1 MHSETYLTTRRV
13 SIISGSVNLLLAL
26 GKVLIGYIG
35 YSQALITDGIHSLTD
50 VISDGLVVFA
60 AKASIQAPDEEHPYG
75 HHRIE
80 TIAVI
85 VIALILLLVGLSF
98 LYPALNQLIS
108 GSSFT
113 QPSKFVL
120 LMAAISALTNE
131 VLFHYCLRQG
141 KKIGSSLLISNAW
154 HNRSDA
160 LISLI
165 VIVSLIGGYIGWPF
179 LDAVAASIIS
189 LIIIY
194 VAIKM
199 LWKSVNEL
207 IDAATDPETIETIQH
222 NIEQTPGVIAVH
234 NLRTRH
240 HGHRIF
246 VDVHVQV
253 DGLISVSEGHYIADT
268 AEQRIREAV
277 PAIQDVAIHIDP
289 EDDSI
294 APNVLHHANRRQIEE
309 ALPQLLHDINP
320 SLSIHQITLHYL
332 EGKLSAELLLHSTK
346 PLQSVDDSQVD
357 KIEQSMIT
365 NTALDYC
372 QIYIKVNQASA

>member
-1 MHSETYLTTRRV
+1 MHSDTYPITRRV
-13 SIISGSVNLLLAL
+13 SIISGAVNLLLAI
-26 GKVLIGYIG
+26 GKIIIGYAG
-35 YSQALITDGIHSLTD
+35 YSQALITDGIHSLSD

-85 VIALILLLVGLSF
+85 VIALVLLVVGISF
-98 LYPALNQLIS
+98 LYPAITQLIH
-108 GSSFT
+108 GTRFT

-120 LMAAISALTNE
+120 IMAVISALTNE
-131 VLFHYCLRQG
+131 LLFHFCLRQG
-141 KKIGSSLLISNAW
+141 QKIQSSLLISNAW

-165 VIVSLIGGYIGWPF
+165 VITSMIGGYIGWPF
-179 LDAVAASIIS
+179 LDAVGAAIIS
-189 LIIIY
+189 SIIIY

-199 LWKSVNEL
+199 LWKSGNEL
-207 IDAATDPETIETIQH
+207 IDAATDPETIQTIQE

-253 DGLISVSEGHYIADT
+253 APLISVSEGHYIADT
-268 AEQRIREAV
+268 AEQRIRQVV

-289 EDDSI
+289 EDDSV
-294 APNVLHHANRRQIEE
+294 APNVLHHANRQQIEQE
-309 ALPQLLHDINP
+309 VQQTLQDIDA
-320 SLSIHQITLHYL
+320 SITIHQITLHYL
-332 EGKLSAELLLHSTK
+332 EGELSAELLLHATTSSNTD
-346 PLQSVDDSQVD
+346 LAEITHLER
-357 KIEQSMIT
+357 KIIA
-365 NTALDYC
+365 NTALNHC
-372 QIYIKVNQASA
+372 HIYIRTS

>member
-1 MHSETYLTTRRV
+1 MHSDTYPITRRV
-13 SIISGSVNLLLAL
+13 SIISGAVNLLLAI
-26 GKVLIGYIG
+26 GKIIIGYAG
-35 YSQALITDGIHSLTD
+35 YSQALITDGIHSLSD

-85 VIALILLLVGLSF
+85 VIALVLLVVGISF
-98 LYPALNQLIS
+98 LYPAITQLIH
-108 GSSFT
+108 GTRFT

-120 LMAAISALTNE
+120 IMAVISALTNE
-131 VLFHYCLRQG
+131 LLFHFCLRQG
-141 KKIGSSLLISNAW
+141 QKIQSSLLISNAW

-165 VIVSLIGGYIGWPF
+165 VITSMIGGYIGWPF
-179 LDAVAASIIS
+179 LDAVGAAIIS
-189 LIIIY
+189 SIIIY

-199 LWKSVNEL
+199 LWKSGNEL
-207 IDAATDPETIETIQH
+207 IDAATDPETIQTIQE

-253 DGLISVSEGHYIADT
+253 APLISVSEGHYIADT
-268 AEQRIREAV
+268 AEQRIRQAV

-289 EDDSI
+289 EDDSV
-294 APNVLHHANRRQIEE
+294 APNVLHHANRQHIEQE
-309 ALPQLLHDINP
+309 VQQTLQDIDT
-320 SLSIHQITLHYL
+320 SITIHQITLHYL
-332 EGKLSAELLLHSTK
+332 EGELSAELLLHATTSSNTD
-346 PLQSVDDSQVD
+346 LAEITHLER
-357 KIEQSMIT
+357 KIIA
-365 NTALDYC
+365 NTALNHC
-372 QIYIKVNQASA
+372 HIYIRTS

>member
-1 MHSETYLTTRRV
+1 MHSDTYPITRRV
-13 SIISGSVNLLLAL
+13 SIISGAVNLLLAI
-26 GKVLIGYIG
+26 GKIIIGYAG
-35 YSQALITDGIHSLTD
+35 YSQALITDGIHSLSD

-85 VIALILLLVGLSF
+85 VIALVLLVVGISF
-98 LYPALNQLIS
+98 LYPAITQLIH
-108 GSSFT
+108 GTRFT

-120 LMAAISALTNE
+120 IMAVISALTNE
-131 VLFHYCLRQG
+131 LLFHFCLRQG
-141 KKIGSSLLISNAW
+141 QKIQSSLLISNAW

-165 VIVSLIGGYIGWPF
+165 VIASMIGGYIGWPF
-179 LDAVAASIIS
+179 LDAVGAAIIS
-189 LIIIY
+189 SIIIY

-199 LWKSVNEL
+199 LWKSGNEL
-207 IDAATDPETIETIQH
+207 IDAATDPETIQTIQE

-253 DGLISVSEGHYIADT
+253 APLISVSEGHYIADT
-268 AEQRIREAV
+268 AEQRIRQVV

-289 EDDSI
+289 EDDSV
-294 APNVLHHANRRQIEE
+294 APNVLHHANRHQIEQE
-309 ALPQLLHDINP
+309 VQQTLQDIDT
-320 SLSIHQITLHYL
+320 SITIHQITLHYL
-332 EGKLSAELLLHSTK
+332 EGELSAELLLHATTSSNTD
-346 PLQSVDDSQVD
+346 LAEITHLER
-357 KIEQSMIT
+357 KIIA
-365 NTALDYC
+365 NTALNHC
-372 QIYIKVNQASA
+372 HIYIRTS

>member
-1 MHSETYLTTRRV
+1 MHSDTYPITRRV
-13 SIISGSVNLLLAL
+13 SIISGAVNLLLAI
-26 GKVLIGYIG
+26 GKIIIGYAG
-35 YSQALITDGIHSLTD
+35 YSQALITDGIHSLSD

-85 VIALILLLVGLSF
+85 VIALVLLVVGISF
-98 LYPALNQLIS
+98 LYPAITQLIH
-108 GSSFT
+108 GTRFT

-120 LMAAISALTNE
+120 IMAVISALTNE
-131 VLFHYCLRQG
+131 LLFHFCLRQG
-141 KKIGSSLLISNAW
+141 QKIQSSLLISNAW

-165 VIVSLIGGYIGWPF
+165 VITSMIGGYIGWPF
-179 LDAVAASIIS
+179 LDAVGAAIIS
-189 LIIIY
+189 SIIIY

-199 LWKSVNEL
+199 LWKSGNEL
-207 IDAATDPETIETIQH
+207 IDAATDPETIQAIQE

-253 DGLISVSEGHYIADT
+253 APLISVSEGHYIADT
-268 AEQRIREAV
+268 AEQRIRQVV

-289 EDDSI
+289 EDDSV
-294 APNVLHHANRRQIEE
+294 APNVLHHANRQQIEQE
-309 ALPQLLHDINP
+309 VQQTLQDINA
-320 SLSIHQITLHYL
+320 SITIHQITLHYL
-332 EGKLSAELLLHSTK
+332 EGELSAELLLHATTSSNTD
-346 PLQSVDDSQVD
+346 LAEITHLER
-357 KIEQSMIT
+357 KIIA
-365 NTALDYC
+365 NTALNHC
-372 QIYIKVNQASA
+372 HIYIRTS

>member
-1 MHSETYLTTRRV
+1 MHSDTYPITRRV
-13 SIISGSVNLLLAL
+13 SIISGAVNLLLAI
-26 GKVLIGYIG
+26 GKIIIGYAG
-35 YSQALITDGIHSLTD
+35 YSQALITDGIHSLSD

-85 VIALILLLVGLSF
+85 VIALVLLVVGISF
-98 LYPALNQLIS
+98 LYPAITQLIH
-108 GSSFT
+108 GTRFT

-120 LMAAISALTNE
+120 IMAVISALTNE
-131 VLFHYCLRQG
+131 LLFHFCLRQG
-141 KKIGSSLLISNAW
+141 QKIQSSLLISNAW

-165 VIVSLIGGYIGWPF
+165 VIASMIGGYIGWPF
-179 LDAVAASIIS
+179 LDAVGAAIIS
-189 LIIIY
+189 SIIIY

-199 LWKSVNEL
+199 LWKSGNEL
-207 IDAATDPETIETIQH
+207 IDAATDPETIQTIQE

-253 DGLISVSEGHYIADT
+253 APLISVSEGHYIADT
-268 AEQRIREAV
+268 AEQRIRQAI

-289 EDDSI
+289 EDDSV
-294 APNVLHHANRRQIEE
+294 APNVLHHANRQHIEQE
-309 ALPQLLHDINP
+309 VQQTLQDIDT
-320 SLSIHQITLHYL
+320 SITIHQITLHYL
-332 EGKLSAELLLHSTK
+332 EGELSAELLLHATTSSNTD
-346 PLQSVDDSQVD
+346 LAEITHLER
-357 KIEQSMIT
+357 KIIA
-365 NTALDYC
+365 NTALNHC
-372 QIYIKVNQASA
+372 HIYIRTS

>member
-1 MHSETYLTTRRV
+1 MHSDTYPITRRV
-13 SIISGSVNLLLAL
+13 SIISGAVNLLLAI
-26 GKVLIGYIG
+26 GKIIIGYAG
-35 YSQALITDGIHSLTD
+35 YSQALITDGIHSLSD

-85 VIALILLLVGLSF
+85 VIALVLLVVGISF
-98 LYPALNQLIS
+98 LYPAITQLIH
-108 GSSFT
+108 GTRFT

-120 LMAAISALTNE
+120 IMAVISALTNE
-131 VLFHYCLRQG
+131 LLFHFCLRQG
-141 KKIGSSLLISNAW
+141 QKIQSSLLISNAW

-165 VIVSLIGGYIGWPF
+165 VITSMIGGYIGWPF
-179 LDAVAASIIS
+179 LDAVGAAIIS
-189 LIIIY
+189 SIIIY

-199 LWKSVNEL
+199 LWKSGNEL
-207 IDAATDPETIETIQH
+207 IDAATDPETIQTIQE

-253 DGLISVSEGHYIADT
+253 APLISVSEGHYIADT
-268 AEQRIREAV
+268 AEQRIRQAI

-289 EDDSI
+289 EDDSV
-294 APNVLHHANRRQIEE
+294 APNVLHHANRQQIEQE
-309 ALPQLLHDINP
+309 VQQTLQDINA
-320 SLSIHQITLHYL
+320 SITIHQITLHYL
-332 EGKLSAELLLHSTK
+332 EGELSAELLLHATTSSNTD
-346 PLQSVDDSQVD
+346 LAEITHLER
-357 KIEQSMIT
+357 KIIA
-365 NTALDYC
+365 NTALNHC
-372 QIYIKVNQASA
+372 HIYIRTS

>member
-1 MHSETYLTTRRV
+1 MHSDTYPITRRV
-13 SIISGSVNLLLAL
+13 SIISGAVNLLLAI
-26 GKVLIGYIG
+26 GKIIIGYAG
-35 YSQALITDGIHSLTD
+35 YSQALITDGIHSLSD

-85 VIALILLLVGLSF
+85 VIALVLLVVGISF
-98 LYPALNQLIS
+98 LYPAITQLIH
-108 GSSFT
+108 GTRFT
-113 QPSKFVL
+113 QPSKIVL
-120 LMAAISALTNE
+120 IMAVISALTNE
-131 VLFHYCLRQG
+131 LLFHFCLRQG
-141 KKIGSSLLISNAW
+141 QKIQSSLLISNAW

-165 VIVSLIGGYIGWPF
+165 VIASMIGGYIGWPF
-179 LDAVAASIIS
+179 LDAVGAAIIS
-189 LIIIY
+189 SIIIY

-199 LWKSVNEL
+199 LWKSGNEL
-207 IDAATDPETIETIQH
+207 IDAATDPETIQTIQE

-253 DGLISVSEGHYIADT
+253 APLISVSEGHYIADT
-268 AEQRIREAV
+268 AEQRIRQVV

-289 EDDSI
+289 EDDSV
-294 APNVLHHANRRQIEE
+294 APNVLHHANRQQIEQE
-309 ALPQLLHDINP
+309 VQQTLQDINA
-320 SLSIHQITLHYL
+320 SITIHQITLHYL
-332 EGKLSAELLLHSTK
+332 EGELSAELLLHATTSSNTD
-346 PLQSVDDSQVD
+346 LAEITHLER
-357 KIEQSMIT
+357 KIIA
-365 NTALDYC
+365 NTALNHC
-372 QIYIKVNQASA
+372 HIYIRTS

>member
-1 MHSETYLTTRRV
+1 MHSDTYPITRRV
-13 SIISGSVNLLLAL
+13 SIISGAVNLLLAI
-26 GKVLIGYIG
+26 GKIIIGYVG
-35 YSQALITDGIHSLTD
+35 YSQALITDGIHSLSD

-60 AKASIQAPDEEHPYG
+60 AKASIQAPDDEHPYG

-85 VIALILLLVGLSF
+85 IIALILLVVGISF
-98 LYPALNQLIS
+98 LYPAITQLIH
-108 GSSFT
+108 GARFT

-120 LMAAISALTNE
+120 IMAAISALTNE
-131 VLFHYCLRQG
+131 LLFHFCLRQG
-141 KKIGSSLLISNAW
+141 QKIQSSLLISNAW

-165 VIVSLIGGYIGWPF
+165 VIASMIGGYIGWPF
-179 LDAVAASIIS
+179 LDAVGAAIIS
-189 LIIIY
+189 SIIIY

-199 LWKSVNEL
+199 LWKSGNEL
-207 IDAATDPETIETIQH
+207 IDAATDPETIQTIQE

-253 DGLISVSEGHYIADT
+253 APLISVSEGHYIADS
-268 AEQRIREAV
+268 AEQRIRQAV

-289 EDDSI
+289 EDDSV
-294 APNVLHHANRRQIEE
+294 APNVLHHANRQQIEQE
-309 ALPQLLHDINP
+309 LQQTLQDIDT
-320 SLSIHQITLHYL
+320 SITIHQITLHYL
-332 EGKLSAELLLHSTK
+332 EGQLSAELLLHTTTSSNINLTEITD
-346 PLQSVDDSQVD
+346 LEQ
-357 KIEQSMIT
+357 KIIA
-365 NTALDYC
+365 NTALNHCD
-372 QIYIKVNQASA
+372 IYVRTS